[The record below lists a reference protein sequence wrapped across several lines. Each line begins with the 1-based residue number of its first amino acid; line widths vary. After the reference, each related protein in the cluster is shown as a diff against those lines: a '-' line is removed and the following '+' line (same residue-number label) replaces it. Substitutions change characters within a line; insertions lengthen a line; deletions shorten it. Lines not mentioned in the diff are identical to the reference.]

1 MERASPSVLPLPDK
15 AVVLTWMPVLH
26 QQTLQAETTR
36 GRGGG
41 GGSQTAGQDVS
52 PGPRYPHPE
61 SGSKAAED
69 RTRLSQIWTAL
80 GDLLPQTQVSLDK
93 VSHEN
98 YAVCAY

>member
-1 MERASPSVLPLPDK
+1 MWTEFSLHATIPNK
-15 AVVLTWMPVLH
+15 AVILTWMPVLY

-41 GGSQTAGQDVS
+41 GSQTAGHDGS

-61 SGSKAAED
+61 SGSQAVED

-93 VSHEN
+93 VSHDN
-98 YAVCAY
+98 YAVCT